1 MCYHTNAYILIF
13 ERNSVM
19 DYKKKLSSVYEYI
32 KGFDFYFLA
41 IPLCIAIFLWII
53 GAFTGMWP
61 GDSNSYNSF
70 ALQAD
75 SWLNG
80 RLDLGMDYEWLE
92 LAIFDGKYFV
102 SFPPFPSYIL
112 LPFTVFCGA
121 NTPDNI
127 INPIATVI
135 GAIYAY
141 KLCLKVLGNEKNSL
155 AFLFTMILYLGSN
168 TMFFIANGWV
178 WFMAQNFSFTLT
190 IMAVY
195 YAYKAC
201 PGWSLFFWACAVGCR
216 PFQILYFPVL
226 LILMISTWK
235 KNEHDFKVVKKI
247 KSDWYKGIPCF
258 LVALSYFILNYARFG
273 SIFEFGHN
281 YLPEFTRTE
290 TGQFNLAYLKGN
302 LANMFRLPER
312 IEETGKMN
320 FFTYDGVAF
329 WLVNPIIVLF
339 VIVII
344 YKLVKSRDKKLA
356 MGLTI
361 LALLMIHVVVL
372 CLHRTLGGWHFGNRY
387 TCDTLPI
394 VLFGTLICMPKSE
407 KFKPAVYIIFIFGF
421 ALNLLGTVA
430 AYNHWI

>member
-1 MCYHTNAYILIF
+1 
-13 ERNSVM
+13 M

-32 KGFDFYFLA
+32 KGFDYYFLA

-112 LPFTVFCGA
+112 LPFAVFCGA

-235 KNEHDFKVVKKI
+235 KNEHDFKVVKNI

-320 FFTYDGVAF
+320 FFTYD
-329 WLVNPIIVLF
+329 
-339 VIVII
+339 
-344 YKLVKSRDKKLA
+344 
-356 MGLTI
+356 
-361 LALLMIHVVVL
+361 
-372 CLHRTLGGWHFGNRY
+372 
-387 TCDTLPI
+387 
-394 VLFGTLICMPKSE
+394 
-407 KFKPAVYIIFIFGF
+407 
-421 ALNLLGTVA
+421 
-430 AYNHWI
+430 

>member
-1 MCYHTNAYILIF
+1 
-13 ERNSVM
+13 
-19 DYKKKLSSVYEYI
+19 
-32 KGFDFYFLA
+32 
-41 IPLCIAIFLWII
+41 
-53 GAFTGMWP
+53 MWP

-112 LPFTVFCGA
+112 LPFAVFCGA

-226 LILMISTWK
+226 LILMISTWN
-235 KNEHDFKVVKKI
+235 KNEHYFKVVKNI